1 VGDAKE
7 AAASSAAFI
16 VLNSI
21 SGLLG
26 RAFGGTLDF
35 GSLGFLRIPA
45 GMIGGMLGSHLGAR
59 YLPGSRVQQLLAAV
73 LLLVVAR
80 NVLV

>member
-1 VGDAKE
+1 
-7 AAASSAAFI
+7 
-16 VLNSI
+16 
-21 SGLLG
+21 
-26 RAFGGTLDF
+26 
-35 GSLGFLRIPA
+35 
-45 GMIGGMLGSHLGAR
+45 MIGGMLGSHLGAR